1 MTFRLDQAYQKIAEL
16 SSNVNGLK
24 DTNLRLKSDKAHLNN
39 KINELTQVLNNKKV
53 MIDQHL
59 TEREKH
65 RGELE
70 DFLTK
75 ISTLQIS
82 VEELK
87 KVVELK
93 DEQIAIANN
102 K

>member
-39 KINELTQVLNNKKV
+39 KINELTQDLNNRKV
-53 MIDQHL
+53 MINQHL
-59 TEREKH
+59 VEREKH

-70 DFLTK
+70 DSLTK